1 MRFRAKIIDN
11 NSIKQFL
18 NVVTVV
24 SKLSKACVLRITGD
38 SLVFIVPDEHSIPRR
53 TVLWAVLEQNGFFE
67 HYDMVGVS
75 ALQAQNEIFLEFNI
89 SLLASILSNVK
100 NAKSIK
106 MKLTHKTFPA
116 LTVEIEF
123 PSQNYT
129 VNQMC
134 VHEIPITIVPL
145 PLWREY
151 KQPDILEYDIVI
163 ESPPLRKVKNII
175 DKLKQLS
182 DRITISATESGLF
195 SLGVNTIP
203 CTVKTLFRGLSVDHS
218 SCAKSSANA
227 LVDSKR
233 FSQFLSCELM
243 HASKEICYIV
253 SGNVVHWYLEH
264 RNLQL
269 HYYLSTTLED

>member
-1 MRFRAKIIDN
+1 MRFRAKIVES

-18 NVVTVV
+18 NIVTVV
-24 SKLSKACVLRITGD
+24 SKLSKSCILCITGD
-38 SLVFIVPDEHSIPRR
+38 CLVFIVPDEHSIPRR

-67 HYDMVGVS
+67 HYDMVGVN
-75 ALQAQNEIFLEFNI
+75 ALDAQNEIFLEFNI

-123 PSQNYT
+123 PSQNYA

-151 KQPDILEYDIVI
+151 KQPEIVEYDIVI
-163 ESPPLRKVKNII
+163 ESPPLRKVKNIV
-175 DKLKQLS
+175 DKLRQLS
-182 DRITISATESGLF
+182 DRITICATDTGLF

-203 CTVKTLFRGLSVDHS
+203 CTVKTLFRNLSVDHS
-218 SCAKSSANA
+218 NCSKSTASA
-227 LVDSKR
+227 LVETKR
-233 FSQFLSCELM
+233 LSQFLSCELM
-243 HASKEICYIV
+243 NASKEICYIV
-253 SGNVVHWYLEH
+253 SGNLIHWYLEH
-264 RNLQL
+264 KTLQL
-269 HYYLSTTLED
+269 HYYLATTLDD